1 MMAAVTWEAAVSL
14 VAVAVPL
21 TAAFLSRKPANNGAT
36 RGDIASAEKR
46 LNKRMD
52 DLHADFRELR
62 QWLHER
68 Y

>member
-1 MMAAVTWEAAVSL
+1 MTWEIAASL
-14 VAVAVPL
+14 VAVAMPI
-21 TAAFLSRKPANNGAT
+21 TAAIISRRPANHGST

-46 LNKRMD
+46 LNKRID

-62 QWLHER
+62 QWLHDR